1 MHHVETMA
9 YAGQVPWHGVGSQ
22 LAPGQSIEVWR
33 ERAGMNWSLEEA
45 EVRFAAEAEDQYPVR
60 AFPGQKVLY
69 RSDTKRPLA
78 VVSKRYQ
85 VVQPREILEFY
96 RDLTRYSGFELET
109 AGVLRGG
116 RKFWALARTGQGV
129 ALKGQDQ
136 VNGYLLLA
144 TACDG
149 TLATTAQFTSVRVVC
164 NNTLQVAVGDR
175 TGAIK
180 VPHRSA
186 FDADRVKSQLGI
198 AVEGWHGFVERMRI
212 LCETPVNPDSVDGVL
227 RNLLT
232 YPVAQN
238 GKAVVNEQAVAKV
251 RALYDGQ
258 GRGASLKTSK
268 GTVFGLLNSITEF
281 VDHQGMI
288 IAGDSAQSQVTARF
302 PGTVRALMANVGDN
316 VKAGQVLATVDSNLS
331 LSAYSINAPRSGV
344 VVTRAAQVGGGAA
357 EGQVLFEIADLSQV
371 WVDVHVFGAEAAS
384 LRPGDEIEV
393 VDLYG
398 GEPSVG
404 RLQRI
409 LPGTA
414 IASQSVVGRAVLEN
428 PASNWR
434 PGAGVNVRITTASEN
449 ADLVVPQSAVQ
460 SMDGRDAVFV
470 RTGDTYTS
478 HPVTLGKRDAT
489 HVQVLE
495 GVAASDEVVVE
506 QSYLIKA
513 DIEKSAAGHDH

>member
-9 YAGQVPWHGVGSQ
+9 YAGQVPWHGIGSQ
-22 LAPGQSIEVWR
+22 LAPGQSIEAWR

-116 RKFWALARTGQGV
+116 RKLWALARTGQGV

-164 NNTLQVAVGDR
+164 NNTLQIAVGDR

-198 AVEGWHGFVERMRI
+198 AVEGWHGFVERMRT
-212 LCETPVNPDSVDGVL
+212 LCETPVNSDSVVGVL

-232 YPVAQN
+232 YPAAQD

-258 GRGASLKTSK
+258 GRGASLKTSN
-268 GTVFGLLNSITEF
+268 GTAFGLLNSITEF
-281 VDHQGMI
+281 VDHHRR
-288 IAGDSAQSQVTARF
+288 AQSTENRLDAAWFGQ
-302 PGTVRALMANVGDN
+302 GALLKQ
-316 VKAGQVLATVDSNLS
+316 KAWKELLG
-331 LSAYSINAPRSGV
+331 
-344 VVTRAAQVGGGAA
+344 
-357 EGQVLFEIADLSQV
+357 
-371 WVDVHVFGAEAAS
+371 EAA
-384 LRPGDEIEV
+384 
-393 VDLYG
+393 
-398 GEPSVG
+398 
-404 RLQRI
+404 
-409 LPGTA
+409 
-414 IASQSVVGRAVLEN
+414 
-428 PASNWR
+428 
-434 PGAGVNVRITTASEN
+434 
-449 ADLVVPQSAVQ
+449 
-460 SMDGRDAVFV
+460 
-470 RTGDTYTS
+470 
-478 HPVTLGKRDAT
+478 
-489 HVQVLE
+489 
-495 GVAASDEVVVE
+495 
-506 QSYLIKA
+506 
-513 DIEKSAAGHDH
+513 

>member
-9 YAGQVPWHGVGSQ
+9 YAGQVPWHGIGSQ
-22 LAPGQSIEVWR
+22 LVPNQPIEVWR

-164 NNTLQVAVGDR
+164 NNTLQIAVGDR
-175 TGAIK
+175 IGAIK

-212 LCETPVNPDSVDGVL
+212 LCETPVNHDSVDGVL

-232 YPVAQN
+232 YSAAQS
-238 GKAVVNEQAVAKV
+238 GKAIVNEQAVAKV
-251 RALYDGQ
+251 RALYGGE
-258 GRGASLKTSK
+258 GRGSSLRTSK
-268 GTVFGLLNSITEF
+268 GTAFGLLNSITEF
-281 VDHQGMI
+281 VDHHRR
-288 IAGDSAQSQVTARF
+288 AQSTENRLDAAWFGQ
-302 PGTVRALMANVGDN
+302 GALLKQ
-316 VKAGQVLATVDSNLS
+316 KAWKELLG
-331 LSAYSINAPRSGV
+331 
-344 VVTRAAQVGGGAA
+344 
-357 EGQVLFEIADLSQV
+357 
-371 WVDVHVFGAEAAS
+371 EAA
-384 LRPGDEIEV
+384 
-393 VDLYG
+393 
-398 GEPSVG
+398 
-404 RLQRI
+404 
-409 LPGTA
+409 
-414 IASQSVVGRAVLEN
+414 
-428 PASNWR
+428 
-434 PGAGVNVRITTASEN
+434 
-449 ADLVVPQSAVQ
+449 
-460 SMDGRDAVFV
+460 
-470 RTGDTYTS
+470 
-478 HPVTLGKRDAT
+478 
-489 HVQVLE
+489 
-495 GVAASDEVVVE
+495 
-506 QSYLIKA
+506 
-513 DIEKSAAGHDH
+513 